1 MARPRNVYGLFG
13 HRSFSIPT
21 HEQRFQFF
29 SIEDKMNG
37 VMDIWVKSV
46 ENENWERHDFGNC
59 TVFNCVSNSNDNSS
73 KRSIPF
79 MMRFNNIS
87 ISTILDFTRIGILAR
102 INEYV
107 VNNLTSMFPHIITTA
122 YQTDFTTNS
131 IKCAKRQA
139 IQHMVEITAAQVSF
153 TSISVARP
161 TKDEMLFHEIQQLE
175 SKGLCININKP
186 INIDTSLVGMW
197 ISISWERKSINC
209 DIPSYFTFDVGLIV
223 KCTNNAVQVLYEEDG
238 RKIYSVELHCDHW
251 FKSLESPPT
260 SPNQWRL
267 LSKKVRNLSQ
277 WFMYWFSITY

>member
-1 MARPRNVYGLFG
+1 
-13 HRSFSIPT
+13 
-21 HEQRFQFF
+21 
-29 SIEDKMNG
+29 
-37 VMDIWVKSV
+37 
-46 ENENWERHDFGNC
+46 
-59 TVFNCVSNSNDNSS
+59 
-73 KRSIPF
+73 
-79 MMRFNNIS
+79 
-87 ISTILDFTRIGILAR
+87 
-102 INEYV
+102 
-107 VNNLTSMFPHIITTA
+107 
-122 YQTDFTTNS
+122 
-131 IKCAKRQA
+131 
-139 IQHMVEITAAQVSF
+139 MVEITAAQVSF